1 MAELKGSNT
10 EKNLQAAFAWRI
22 PSIPKIYILR

>member
-10 EKNLQAAFAWRI
+10 EKNLQTAFAGESQAYQKWRH
-22 PSIPKIYILR
+22 LR

>member
-10 EKNLQAAFAWRI
+10 EKNLQAAFAGE
-22 PSIPKIYILR
+22 SQAFQKYT

>member
-10 EKNLQAAFAWRI
+10 EKNLQAAFAGE
-22 PSIPKIYILR
+22 S